1 MQKLT
6 RDEMAQRVARDIPEG
21 AYVNLG
27 IGLPTRIANYLP
39 ADKEIFLHSENGLLG
54 MGPKPRPGEEDPE
67 LINAGKEYVTLLEG
81 GCYFHHG
88 DSFAMMR
95 GGHLDICVLGAYQV
109 SASGDLANWSTGAPD
124 AIPAV
129 GGAMDLAIGARQ
141 VFVMMDHLTRDGE
154 CKLVEH
160 CTYPLYT
167 FHFNAVSRDAMIV
180 GLSTGA
186 YTLAADHFYL
196 TKERAEKYD
205 HSGEPTGISDLRLIV
220 RNDESDIHNL
230 GDLASGKKKLV
241 PIHTSD
247 ARYTVIENYNK
258 KHPGQQI
265 NLQPN
270 GEQSA
275 ADIFKAVASG
285 EYDAAIYPI
294 GALLALNKAL
304 NLNLKASDSVGLFP
318 NVYLY
323 KKNTDP
329 QLIKAIDAQLVALKK
344 DGTLAELSRKW
355 YAEDVYALPGASDVK
370 VNTDWE

>member
-1 MQKLT
+1 M
-6 RDEMAQRVARDIPEG
+6 R
-21 AYVNLG
+21 
-27 IGLPTRIANYLP
+27 RI
-39 ADKEIFLHSENGLLG
+39 
-54 MGPKPRPGEEDPE
+54 
-67 LINAGKEYVTLLEG
+67 T
-81 GCYFHHG
+81 
-88 DSFAMMR
+88 
-95 GGHLDICVLGAYQV
+95 
-109 SASGDLANWSTGAPD
+109 
-124 AIPAV
+124 
-129 GGAMDLAIGARQ
+129 
-141 VFVMMDHLTRDGE
+141 
-154 CKLVEH
+154 
-160 CTYPLYT
+160 
-167 FHFNAVSRDAMIV
+167 
-180 GLSTGA
+180 
-186 YTLAADHFYL
+186 FYL

-220 RNDESDIHNL
+220 RNDENDIHNL

-258 KHPGQQI
+258 NIQANKLTCSPT
-265 NLQPN
+265 
-270 GEQSA
+270 
-275 ADIFKAVASG
+275 ASSPPPISLKRSLPG

>member
-1 MQKLT
+1 MFHGYHFG
-6 RDEMAQRVARDIPEG
+6 EG
-21 AYVNLG
+21 ILKNK
-27 IGLPTRIANYLP
+27 I
-39 ADKEIFLHSENGLLG
+39 LLVSALALA
-54 MGPKPRPGEEDPE
+54 MG
-67 LINAGKEYVTLLEG
+67 INAAQAVEKSPHAKTVEVVVNANG
-81 GCYFHHG
+81 FPF
-88 DSFAMMR
+88 SFVDDNNNIT
-95 GGHLDICVLGAYQV
+95 GYD
-109 SASGDLANWSTGAPD
+109 GDLLK
-124 AIPAV
+124 V
-129 GGAMDLAIGARQ
+129 L
-141 VFVMMDHLTRDGE
+141 DHRLTD
-154 CKLVEH
+154 
-160 CTYPLYT
+160 YT

-220 RNDESDIHNL
+220 RNDENDIHQL

-285 EYDAAIYPI
+285 GYDAAIYPI

>member
-1 MQKLT
+1 MLKSKLL
-6 RDEMAQRVARDIPEG
+6 VASAILLALNISPVLAVDKSPNAETVEVV
-21 AYVNLG
+21 VN
-27 IGLPTRIANYLP
+27 ANGFP
-39 ADKEIFLHSENGLLG
+39 F
-54 MGPKPRPGEEDPE
+54 
-67 LINAGKEYVTLLEG
+67 
-81 GCYFHHG
+81 
-88 DSFAMMR
+88 SFVDDNNNIT
-95 GGHLDICVLGAYQV
+95 GYD
-109 SASGDLANWSTGAPD
+109 GDLLKVLD
-124 AIPAV
+124 ARLK
-129 GGAMDLAIGARQ
+129 DY
-141 VFVMMDHLTRDGE
+141 
-154 CKLVEH
+154 K
-160 CTYPLYT
+160 
-167 FHFNAVSRDAMIV
+167 FHYNAVSRDAMIV

-196 TKERAEKYD
+196 TKERAAKYAWSAEP
-205 HSGEPTGISDLRLIV
+205 SGLSDLRLIV
-220 RNDESDIHNL
+220 RENENDIHNL

-247 ARYTVIENYNK
+247 ARYTVIDNYNQ
-258 KHPGQQI
+258 KHPTQQI

-323 KKNTDP
+323 KKNADP
-329 QLIKAIDAQLVALKK
+329 KLIKAVDSELAALKK

-355 YAEDVYALPGASDVK
+355 YNEDVYALPDANDVK

>member
-1 MQKLT
+1 MFHGYHFG
-6 RDEMAQRVARDIPEG
+6 EG
-21 AYVNLG
+21 ILKNK
-27 IGLPTRIANYLP
+27 I
-39 ADKEIFLHSENGLLG
+39 LL
-54 MGPKPRPGEEDPE
+54 
-67 LINAGKEYVTLLEG
+67 
-81 GCYFHHG
+81 
-88 DSFAMMR
+88 
-95 GGHLDICVLGAYQV
+95 V
-109 SASGDLANWSTGAPD
+109 SALTLAMGMNAAQAVEKSPNAKTVEVVVNANGFPFSFVDDNNNITGYDGDLLKVLD
-124 AIPAV
+124 Q
-129 GGAMDLAIGARQ
+129 R
-141 VFVMMDHLTRDGE
+141 LTD
-154 CKLVEH
+154 
-160 CTYPLYT
+160 YT

-220 RNDESDIHNL
+220 RNDENDIHNL
-230 GDLASGKKKLV
+230 GDLSSGKKKLV

>member
-1 MQKLT
+1 MLKS
-6 RDEMAQRVARDIPEG
+6 
-21 AYVNLG
+21 
-27 IGLPTRIANYLP
+27 
-39 ADKEIFLHSENGLLG
+39 K
-54 MGPKPRPGEEDPE
+54 
-67 LINAGKEYVTLLEG
+67 TLLVTSLLLAMNVGAAFAVEKSPTAETIEVVVNANG
-81 GCYFHHG
+81 FPF
-88 DSFAMMR
+88 SFV
-95 GGHLDICVLGAYQV
+95 DDNNNI
-109 SASGDLANWSTGAPD
+109 TGY
-124 AIPAV
+124 
-129 GGAMDLAIGARQ
+129 
-141 VFVMMDHLTRDGE
+141 DGE
-154 CKLVEH
+154 LLKAVDEKLKD
-160 CTYPLYT
+160 YK

-205 HSGEPTGISDLRLIV
+205 YSGQPSGISDLRLIV
-220 RNDESDIHNL
+220 RNNENDIHNL
-230 GDLASGKKKLV
+230 TDLASGKKKLV
-241 PIHTSD
+241 PIHTTD
-247 ARYTVIENYNK
+247 ARYTVIENYNE
-258 KHPGQQI
+258 KHPTQKI

-323 KKNTDP
+323 KKKTDP
-329 QLIKAIDAQLVALKK
+329 KLIKAIDSELEALKK
-344 DGTLAELSRKW
+344 DGTLAALSRKW
-355 YAEDVYALPGASDVK
+355 YDEDVYSLPGADQVK

>member
-1 MQKLT
+1 MFHGYHFG
-6 RDEMAQRVARDIPEG
+6 EG
-21 AYVNLG
+21 ILKNK
-27 IGLPTRIANYLP
+27 I
-39 ADKEIFLHSENGLLG
+39 LL
-54 MGPKPRPGEEDPE
+54 
-67 LINAGKEYVTLLEG
+67 
-81 GCYFHHG
+81 
-88 DSFAMMR
+88 
-95 GGHLDICVLGAYQV
+95 V
-109 SASGDLANWSTGAPD
+109 SALALAMGMNAAQAVEKSANAKTVEVVVNANGFPFSFVDDNSNITGYDGDLLKVLD
-124 AIPAV
+124 Q
-129 GGAMDLAIGARQ
+129 R
-141 VFVMMDHLTRDGE
+141 LTN
-154 CKLVEH
+154 
-160 CTYPLYT
+160 YT

-220 RNDESDIHNL
+220 RNDENDIHNL

>member
-1 MQKLT
+1 MFKNKLLLVSSLLLAMNITVAQAVEKSPEAETVEVVVNANGFPFSFVDDNNNITGYDGELLKIIDQKLT
-6 RDEMAQRVARDIPEG
+6 
-21 AYVNLG
+21 
-27 IGLPTRIANYLP
+27 NY
-39 ADKEIFLHSENGLLG
+39 K
-54 MGPKPRPGEEDPE
+54 
-67 LINAGKEYVTLLEG
+67 
-81 GCYFHHG
+81 
-88 DSFAMMR
+88 
-95 GGHLDICVLGAYQV
+95 
-109 SASGDLANWSTGAPD
+109 
-124 AIPAV
+124 
-129 GGAMDLAIGARQ
+129 
-141 VFVMMDHLTRDGE
+141 
-154 CKLVEH
+154 
-160 CTYPLYT
+160 

-196 TKERAEKYD
+196 TKERAAQYAY
-205 HSGEPTGISDLRLIV
+205 SGQPSGISDLRLIV
-220 RNDESDIHNL
+220 RNNENDIHTL

-247 ARYTVIENYNK
+247 ARYTVIDNYNK

-304 NLNLKASDSVGLFP
+304 HLNLKASESVGLFP

-323 KKNTDP
+323 KKNADP
-329 QLIKAIDAQLVALKK
+329 KLIKAIDNELAALKK
-344 DGTLAELSRKW
+344 DGTLAALSRKW
-355 YAEDVYALPGASDVK
+355 YDEDVYGLPGAENVK